1 MRQRFKVKEW
11 MSTPALT
18 VKASQPISFA
28 LYLMQNKGISHLIV
42 KNNEL
47 LGVLSVKEVIG
58 VLPFLRTKKETV
70 FESGVIVPREFLHLL
85 TVGDFTT
92 KQILT
97 VNEEEELAQ
106 AAKLMLVHKVS
117 ALPVVNRELVG
128 IVTKT
133 DIVRASSS
141 LSE

>member
-1 MRQRFKVKEW
+1 MLATSR
-11 MSTPALT
+11 
-18 VKASQPISFA
+18 
-28 LYLMQNKGISHLIV
+28 
-42 KNNEL
+42 
-47 LGVLSVKEVIG
+47 
-58 VLPFLRTKKETV
+58 
-70 FESGVIVPREFLHLL
+70 
-85 TVGDFTT
+85 
-92 KQILT
+92 QILT

>member
-1 MRQRFKVKEW
+1 
-11 MSTPALT
+11 
-18 VKASQPISFA
+18 
-28 LYLMQNKGISHLIV
+28 
-42 KNNEL
+42 
-47 LGVLSVKEVIG
+47 
-58 VLPFLRTKKETV
+58 
-70 FESGVIVPREFLHLL
+70 
-85 TVGDFTT
+85 
-92 KQILT
+92 